1 MIRGGGSKGLSVQE
15 LGEILGRSNG
25 VVIMTP
31 PRDSKDAQA
40 SLATMVSA
48 LKPKHKVLAV

>member
-1 MIRGGGSKGLSVQE
+1 MDGMQE

-48 LKPKHKVLAV
+48 LKPKHKVRPSLSPGHPV